1 MSEKIAVIC
10 IGDELLKGAVVNTNL
25 SSIGVRLLA
34 LGVQGKEIGRI
45 LNLALKLVVEDP
57 DMNEHDSLVAFA
69 KHEIEKSRS

>member
-1 MSEKIAVIC
+1 VQAVC
-10 IGDELLKGAVVNTNL
+10 DVYEDVLKNRDCVKL
-25 SSIGVRLLA
+25 SDLAMNGNDLLA
-34 LGVQGKEIGRI
+34 LGVKGKEIGRI